1 MSKKDNLIDKL
12 CRKPLP
18 KNFTT
23 QELDLLMSK
32 CGCEKRQGGRGSSI
46 AYFHKPTGRILTFD
60 GPHPGNELYSYQIKK
75 VIKFLKEL
83 SEIEME

>member
-1 MSKKDNLIDKL
+1 MPKKEDLIDKL

-23 QELDLLMSK
+23 KELDSLMVK
-32 CGCEKRQGGRGSSI
+32 CDCKKRQGGRGSSI
-46 AYFHKPTGRILTFD
+46 AYFHRPTGRILTFD
-60 GPHPGNELYSYQIKK
+60 GPHPGNELYNYQVKM

-83 SEIEME
+83 GEID

>member
-32 CGCEKRQGGRGSSI
+32 CDCEKRQGGRGYTYIYSSI
-46 AYFHKPTGRILTFD
+46 SLLDEFLHLMVLIQETNYT
-60 GPHPGNELYSYQIKK
+60 
-75 VIKFLKEL
+75 VIKSKR
-83 SEIEME
+83 

>member
-1 MSKKDNLIDKL
+1 MPKKEDLIEKL

-23 QELDLLMSK
+23 KELDLLMIK

-46 AYFHKPTGRILTFD
+46 AFFHRPTGRILIFD
-60 GPHPGNELYSYQIKK
+60 GPHPGNELYNYQINK
-75 VIKFLKEL
+75 VINFLEEL
-83 SEIEME
+83 GEIN